1 MSGEQ
6 HASATGDDAAT
17 SSQVFAIIGGG
28 TMGGT
33 FGRALLDN
41 QLADPKTITVCET
54 HAQRR
59 ADLQE
64 SLGVRVTAGPAEAIA
79 GASVI
84 FLAVKPQDFPSVGAA
99 LQGLILP
106 EQLVVSIMAGV
117 PIQSLRDQLGH
128 RSVVRAMPNTPAQIG
143 QGLTAWTAPPEVT
156 EAQRRQVQQM
166 LAILGKE
173 IYVPDERHI
182 DMATAVSGS
191 GPGFFF
197 VILEAMIDGAVQIGM
212 RRELATEM
220 VYQTA
225 IGSALYAQQS
235 GLHPAVLRDMVT
247 SPGGTTAEGLRAME
261 KHGARSGTM
270 EAIIA
275 AYRRTRELGQ

>member
-84 FLAVKPQDFPSVGAA
+84 FLAVKPKTFPAS
-99 LQGLILP
+99 
-106 EQLVVSIMAGV
+106 
-117 PIQSLRDQLGH
+117 
-128 RSVVRAMPNTPAQIG
+128 
-143 QGLTAWTAPPEVT
+143 APPS
-156 EAQRRQVQQM
+156 R
-166 LAILGKE
+166 G
-173 IYVPDERHI
+173 
-182 DMATAVSGS
+182 
-191 GPGFFF
+191 
-197 VILEAMIDGAVQIGM
+197 
-212 RRELATEM
+212 
-220 VYQTA
+220 
-225 IGSALYAQQS
+225 
-235 GLHPAVLRDMVT
+235 
-247 SPGGTTAEGLRAME
+247 
-261 KHGARSGTM
+261 
-270 EAIIA
+270 
-275 AYRRTRELGQ
+275 

>member
-1 MSGEQ
+1 MAGNTE
-6 HASATGDDAAT
+6 TGTEPKA
-17 SSQVFAIIGGG
+17 FCIIGGG
-28 TMGGT
+28 TMGET
-33 FGRALLDN
+33 FGRALLTN
-41 QLADPKTITVCET
+41 KLAQPSAVTICEVNES
-54 HAQRR
+54 RR
-59 ADLQE
+59 EMLRE
-64 SLGVRVTAGPAEAIA
+64 TLGVEVTASAEDAARGSPI
-79 GASVI
+79 V
-84 FLAVKPQDFPSVGAA
+84 FLAVKPQDFPAVGEA

-117 PIQSLRDQLGH
+117 PIRTLRDQLGH

-143 QGLTAWTAPPEVT
+143 QGLTIWTAPDEVS
-156 EAQRRQVQQM
+156 ADQRAGVQRM
-166 LAILGKE
+166 LATLGKE

-182 DMATAVSGS
+182 DMATAISGS
-191 GPGFFF
+191 GPGFVFLF
-197 VILEAMIDGAVQIGM
+197 LESMIDGAVQIGM

-225 IGSALYAQQS
+225 LGSAAYAQQS

-261 KHGARSGTM
+261 EHGVRAGTM

-275 AYRRTRELGQ
+275 AYRRTLELGR

>member
-1 MSGEQ
+1 MGNKSVPASGRK
-6 HASATGDDAAT
+6 AFCI
-17 SSQVFAIIGGG
+17 VGGG

-33 FGRALLDN
+33 FGGALLAN
-41 QLADPKTITVCET
+41 KLAAPDAITICEIDAARQAT
-54 HAQRR
+54 
-59 ADLQE
+59 LVE
-64 SLGVRVTAGPAEAIA
+64 TLGVTVTTDAKEAVAGVA
-79 GASVI
+79 VVVM
-84 FLAVKPQDFPSVGAA
+84 AVKPQDFPTVGGA

-117 PIQSLRDQLGH
+117 PIHSLRDQLGH
-128 RSVVRAMPNTPAQIG
+128 RAVVRAMPNTPAQVG
-143 QGLTAWTAPPEVT
+143 QGLTVWTAPPEVT
-156 EAQRRQVQQM
+156 AEQREQVRRI
-166 LAILGKE
+166 LATLGTE

-197 VILEAMIDGAVQIGM
+197 LILEAMIDGAVRIGLE
-212 RRELATEM
+212 RKLAATI

-225 IGSALYAQQS
+225 LGSAAYAQQS

-261 KHGARSGTM
+261 ERGARAALI
-270 EAIIA
+270 EAIVA
-275 AYRRTRELGQ
+275 AYRRTQELGR